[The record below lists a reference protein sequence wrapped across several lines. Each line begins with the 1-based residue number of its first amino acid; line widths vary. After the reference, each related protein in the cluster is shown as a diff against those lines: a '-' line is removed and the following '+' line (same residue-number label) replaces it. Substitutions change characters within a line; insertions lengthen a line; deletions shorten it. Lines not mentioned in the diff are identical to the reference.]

1 MMRTARDVAEFLG
14 AQLEGDPGRSIRGLA
29 GPEQAGPEDL
39 IYCES
44 PRHIDRAEASRAGT
58 ALVPPGVTLAGKTVL
73 HVEKPKLA
81 FARAATLIVEPEPLA
96 CGIHPTAV
104 IAPSARFGP
113 KVAIGPYSVIEDNVE
128 IGEGCEIAAFCFLG
142 RNTRLGDHCR
152 VYPRVTLYPGA
163 RLGDRVVLH
172 AGVVVG
178 SDGFGYVRGEDR
190 QWKFPQIGG
199 VEIADDV
206 EIGAN
211 TTIDRGSLGVTRI
224 QQGVKIDNLV
234 QIAHNV
240 EIGERTVIA
249 SQTGISGSS
258 AVEGDAVIGGQVGI
272 ADHCVIE
279 EGAVCGA
286 QAGIPSGK
294 RIHRGQVVWG
304 TPARPLDKFKRQYA
318 WQARLPELA
327 ARLARLEEKL
337 GAK

>member
-1 MMRTARDVAEFLG
+1 MMRTTRDLAEFLG
-14 AQLEGDPGRSIRGLA
+14 AQLVGDPDRPVRGLA

-44 PRHIDRAEASRAGT
+44 VSRLERAEESRAGT
-58 ALVPPGVTLAGKTVL
+58 AIVPPGVTLAGKTVL
-73 HVEKPKLA
+73 QTEKPKLA
-81 FARAATLIVEPEPLA
+81 FARAATVIIEPQPLA
-96 CGIHPTAV
+96 RGIHPTAV
-104 IAPSARFGP
+104 IASSARLGP
-113 KVAIGPYSVIEDNVE
+113 KVAVGPFAVIEEGVE
-128 IGEGCEIAAFCFLG
+128 IGEGCEISAFCFVG
-142 RNTRLGDHCR
+142 RGARLGGRCCL
-152 VYPRVTLYPGA
+152 YPRVTIYPGA
-163 RLGDRVVLH
+163 QLGDRVILH

-178 SDGFGYVRGEDR
+178 SDGFGYVRGADR
-190 QWKFPQIGG
+190 QWKFPQIGR
-199 VEIADDV
+199 VEIAADV

-258 AVEGDAVIGGQVGI
+258 TVGADAMIGGQVGVG
-272 ADHCVIE
+272 DHAVIE
-279 EGAVCGA
+279 SGAICGG
-286 QAGIPSGK
+286 QSGILDGK
-294 RIHRGQVVWG
+294 RIRSGQVVWG
-304 TPARPLDKFKRQYA
+304 TPARPLDQFKRQFA
-318 WQARLPELA
+318 WQSRLPELA